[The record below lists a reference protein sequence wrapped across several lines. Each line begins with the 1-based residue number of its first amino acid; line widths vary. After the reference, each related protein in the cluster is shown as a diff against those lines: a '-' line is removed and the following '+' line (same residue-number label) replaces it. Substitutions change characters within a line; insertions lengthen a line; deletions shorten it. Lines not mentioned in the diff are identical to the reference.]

1 MPICEFIHFGQ
12 IDPAA
17 ASSWEGKRILS
28 IDVDWASDEVLAD
41 TLDLVECAGVKACF
55 FITHDT
61 PLLARIRENENLELG
76 LHPNFDPLLR
86 GESGTTVP
94 DIIGRLAEL
103 VPEARVLRSHAM
115 TTSGR
120 WLDVYKGAGITHLSN
135 YLMFGVANIHP
146 FRQLNGL
153 VETPVFFADDG
164 LLYQKGNA
172 MPTFEIDKEVA
183 KKWTGVQVYNFHPI
197 HVFLNTNHLDLY
209 AKARPFFGDVD
220 VLRSLRS
227 DGNGSRDWLRNLIG
241 CRNSV
246 TE

>member
-1 MPICEFIHFGQ
+1 MPICEFIHFGE
-12 IDPAA
+12 IDPAT
-17 ASSWEGKRILS
+17 ASSWEGKRLLS
-28 IDVDWASDEVLAD
+28 IDVDWASDEVFAD
-41 TLDLVECAGVKACF
+41 TLDLIESAGVKACF

-86 GESGTTVP
+86 GESGAAVP
-94 DIIGRLAEL
+94 DIIGRLADL

-120 WLDVYKGAGITHLSN
+120 WLDIYKGAGITHLSN
-135 YLMFGVANIHP
+135 YVMFGSNNIHP
-146 FRQLNGL
+146 FWQINGL

-164 LLYQKGNA
+164 LLYQKLNS
-172 MPTFEIDKEVA
+172 MPEFDIYSEIVSDSWA
-183 KKWTGVQVYNFHPI
+183 GVQVYNFHPI
-197 HVFLNTNHLDLY
+197 HVYLNTNHLDLY
-209 AKARPFFGDVD
+209 AKARPFFRNAD

-227 DGNGSRDWLRNLIG
+227 DNNGSRDWLGNLIG
-241 CRNSV
+241 S